1 MKYLIQ
7 KINDHSQWDNLVSK
21 SLNNNIFLKSYYLMP
36 LEEKVDFYIIKKT
49 SKIVAGFALLRD
61 KKKI

>member
-21 SLNNNIFLKSYYLMP
+21 SLNNNIFKILL
-36 LEEKVDFYIIKKT
+36 LDAIRGKVDFYIIKKT

-61 KKKI
+61 KKI